1 MTRRLTVR
9 HSAGLHARASGAIVK
24 TVSAFHAQVL
34 IHYGNQQADAG
45 GIFDIMML
53 CVPRGAD
60 VIFERK
66 DQMPSRH
73 WMRSRSSLPPTLD
86 FWTVDPVGPENAT
99 GGCADE
105 GP

>member
-1 MTRRLTVR
+1 MIQCLEELQVSATRVTRRLTVR

-60 VIFERK
+60 VVFEAQGP
-66 DQMPSRH
+66 DAEPA
-73 WMRSRSSLPPTLD
+73 LD
-86 FWTVDPVGPENAT
+86 AIAKLFA
-99 GGCADE
+99 ADF
-105 GP
+105 GFLDR